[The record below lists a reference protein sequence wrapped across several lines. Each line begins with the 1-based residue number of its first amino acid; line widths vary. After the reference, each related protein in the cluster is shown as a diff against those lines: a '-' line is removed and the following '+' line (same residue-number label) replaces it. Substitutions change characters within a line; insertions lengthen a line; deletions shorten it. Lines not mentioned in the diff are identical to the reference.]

1 MRLVHV
7 VPRVGGG
14 LLVGLCGDI
23 CGAVEGLEAGEESA
37 SAGVYGGGVF
47 ELGRGVREMTES
59 VYDIVR

>member
-23 CGAVEGLEAGEESA
+23 CGAVEGLEAGEESTG
-37 SAGVYGGGVF
+37 AGV
-47 ELGRGVREMTES
+47 
-59 VYDIVR
+59 